1 MQISK
6 FKLQF
11 FEHLEPKSMPE
22 HFKTSGLIFI
32 GTEVRG
38 CAGQSVLEVKR

>member
-1 MQISK
+1 MS
-6 FKLQF
+6 
-11 FEHLEPKSMPE
+11 E

-38 CAGQSVLEVKR
+38 CAGQSVFGSEGIDIHS